1 MVCWLGGKT
10 TLHHLSSNRPR
21 PQTPG
26 TICENQTPSTGHMQL
41 ANGFAIV
48 PRDRQPCSVGLA
60 PLIWG
65 IIEAMMRRHSRNES
79 FNVRACGACLSPR
92 YGLRIPPCLARPHT
106 VQLSHYYPTQHQATL
121 APISPNSNSPPPCT
135 LPTALDPTWRNSAR
149 STTPPSSLFLPPRV
163 NCRFTHIA
171 CYHPQLHV
179 PGPQT

>member
-121 APISPNSNSPPPCT
+121 AHRYPPIPIPHRHAHY
-135 LPTALDPTWRNSAR
+135 LPHWIRPGGIRRGAPHLPA
-149 STTPPSSLFLPPRV
+149 PSSSR
-163 NCRFTHIA
+163 R
-171 CYHPQLHV
+171 
-179 PGPQT
+179 G